1 MSFAGA
7 NGKSSGNG
15 VPVVQGT
22 PFSVLSAGFAQWG
35 SSIALIC
42 EHSVIVTTPYDPPAP
57 DTAKWRQ
64 LDVPFELDRYE
75 KELPRRLSTAFTYT
89 TIQEAKSGQLFENI
103 FSWARVSRG
112 ARARR
117 RSQRTLPC
125 QKPGTAKAQHR
136 CPFAS
141 PFKFL
146 HYIPREGIPTG
157 YPLLVRIIITD
168 LQNLHAYP

>member
-15 VPVVQGT
+15 VPVAQGT

-42 EHSVIVTTPYDPPAP
+42 ELLVIVTTPYDPPAP

-89 TIQEAKSGQLFENI
+89 TIQEAKSGQLF
-103 FSWARVSRG
+103 
-112 ARARR
+112 
-117 RSQRTLPC
+117 
-125 QKPGTAKAQHR
+125 
-136 CPFAS
+136 
-141 PFKFL
+141 
-146 HYIPREGIPTG
+146 
-157 YPLLVRIIITD
+157 
-168 LQNLHAYP
+168 

>member
-15 VPVVQGT
+15 VPVAQGT

-57 DTAKWRQ
+57 DTVKWRQ

-75 KELPRRLSTAFTYT
+75 KELPRRLSTVFTYT
-89 TIQEAKSGQLFENI
+89 TIQEAKSGQLF
-103 FSWARVSRG
+103 
-112 ARARR
+112 
-117 RSQRTLPC
+117 
-125 QKPGTAKAQHR
+125 
-136 CPFAS
+136 
-141 PFKFL
+141 
-146 HYIPREGIPTG
+146 
-157 YPLLVRIIITD
+157 
-168 LQNLHAYP
+168 